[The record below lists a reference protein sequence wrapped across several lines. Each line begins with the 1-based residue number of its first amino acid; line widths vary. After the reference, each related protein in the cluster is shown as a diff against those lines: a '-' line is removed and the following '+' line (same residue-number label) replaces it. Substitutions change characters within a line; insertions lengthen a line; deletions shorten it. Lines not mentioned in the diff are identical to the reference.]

1 MGSVQTE
8 ESLLTA
14 QPSLRPACR
23 GNSFLRDSISKGGF
37 FGSRL
42 ESAFSSFRER
52 REFVLRLISLK
63 CLLLEVR
70 TQQSLDQ
77 VSKSHRAALIGE
89 GEQPAEGKSMKTEK
103 RAWSGSSVDG
113 VFAARLNPWAPAPDH
128 INLAWRCTPVI
139 PLLKRWSEEVLK
151 LRAVHP

>member
-1 MGSVQTE
+1 
-8 ESLLTA
+8 
-14 QPSLRPACR
+14 
-23 GNSFLRDSISKGGF
+23 
-37 FGSRL
+37 
-42 ESAFSSFRER
+42 
-52 REFVLRLISLK
+52 
-63 CLLLEVR
+63 
-70 TQQSLDQ
+70 
-77 VSKSHRAALIGE
+77 
-89 GEQPAEGKSMKTEK
+89 MKTEK